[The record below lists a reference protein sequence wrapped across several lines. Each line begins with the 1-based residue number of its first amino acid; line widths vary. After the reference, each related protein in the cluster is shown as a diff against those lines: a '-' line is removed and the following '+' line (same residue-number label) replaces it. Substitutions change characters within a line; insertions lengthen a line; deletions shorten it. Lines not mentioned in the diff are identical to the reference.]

1 MLMGRRTDIINDDS
15 EQHSGSLIR
24 MAHES
29 QINSNRN
36 SDEDK
41 LYDDPLIHDTILP
54 HRKRV
59 RRETLLSIQQQ
70 NYCQPQQSEST
81 ARYFKINDDERY
93 NFSNN
98 ETNTT
103 TTTTPTSSS
112 PNPLATVA
120 ANGLL
125 SLS

>member
-1 MLMGRRTDIINDDS
+1 
-15 EQHSGSLIR
+15 
-24 MAHES
+24 
-29 QINSNRN
+29 
-36 SDEDK
+36 
-41 LYDDPLIHDTILP
+41 
-54 HRKRV
+54 
-59 RRETLLSIQQQ
+59 
-70 NYCQPQQSEST
+70 
-81 ARYFKINDDERY
+81 DERY

-103 TTTTPTSSS
+103 TTTTTTSSS

>member
-1 MLMGRRTDIINDDS
+1 M
-15 EQHSGSLIR
+15 
-24 MAHES
+24 
-29 QINSNRN
+29 
-36 SDEDK
+36 
-41 LYDDPLIHDTILP
+41 
-54 HRKRV
+54 
-59 RRETLLSIQQQ
+59 
-70 NYCQPQQSEST
+70 
-81 ARYFKINDDERY
+81 DERY

-103 TTTTPTSSS
+103 TTTTTTSSS

>member
-1 MLMGRRTDIINDDS
+1 
-15 EQHSGSLIR
+15 
-24 MAHES
+24 
-29 QINSNRN
+29 
-36 SDEDK
+36 
-41 LYDDPLIHDTILP
+41 
-54 HRKRV
+54 
-59 RRETLLSIQQQ
+59 
-70 NYCQPQQSEST
+70 
-81 ARYFKINDDERY
+81 DERY

>member
-1 MLMGRRTDIINDDS
+1 
-15 EQHSGSLIR
+15 
-24 MAHES
+24 
-29 QINSNRN
+29 
-36 SDEDK
+36 
-41 LYDDPLIHDTILP
+41 
-54 HRKRV
+54 
-59 RRETLLSIQQQ
+59 
-70 NYCQPQQSEST
+70 
-81 ARYFKINDDERY
+81 DERY

-103 TTTTPTSSS
+103 TTTTTTSSSS